1 MIDISAIAGNSGG
14 WSRYL
19 GPFQCQRNFL
29 AVEEPRMQHS
39 NKHGKVDGTNGRKG
53 MVVSLDVDEYSQF
66 AAIFGAPRIAGDD
79 GPGELLQPFEDGL
92 TWNVRWSKTGLV
104 GNYYTGAFKL
114 YHLRIGAH
122 DTDKSSVDLIFR
134 SLRQKIEGGGS
145 WNDTTG

>member
-92 TWNVRWSKTGLV
+92 TWNVRWSKTGV
-104 GNYYTGAFKL
+104 AERTRQEAEAAQGWSATTT
-114 YHLRIGAH
+114 REP
-122 DTDKSSVDLIFR
+122 SSC
-134 SLRQKIEGGGS
+134 
-145 WNDTTG
+145 TTCESELTTRTRARWT